1 MRNYPPPPPPP
12 QLPFDNRRP
21 LSLFKLLLV
30 GLLLLGMSSGLG
42 RLYVDQLWFE
52 SLGYDAVFWYR
63 LQARAVAFAVS
74 FVATAIVLWGAF
86 RLLLAVTGPAR
97 RQFLQ
102 VQGRYVEPPTV
113 ESIKPLVK
121 WVAIVLGILIGLV
134 LSSQWETLALYLN
147 QPAVAGVTD
156 PIYGKPLGFYFFTLP
171 ALGWG
176 SAWLIMVSVVVVLAS
191 IVLFGTGMTATLRG
205 ISMAASLGMLAVA
218 ARLFIARYQLVLA
231 DHELFS
237 GMNYVND
244 HVVSPGMFITTGA
257 LLAGAAI
264 LISNVTGSI
273 RLLAMGILLPVAT
286 QILGGVLLPRY
297 VTTFTVR
304 PNQLASETP
313 YIRHNIDFTRK
324 AFGLDKVEEL
334 PFEPRETDAVFD
346 PAKHEATLNNMRLW
360 DWQALQDTLRAIQ
373 ELRTQYAFADV
384 DIDRYVVD
392 GKVRSMM
399 LATRELD
406 ARKLPAESR
415 NWVNNRLIYT
425 HGYGVTMNYASEF
438 TRDGLPRLVLSD
450 MPVESTVPD
459 IQVKRPEIYF
469 GELTNEPV
477 FVKTTQK
484 EFNYSGKDDN
494 YSTYE
499 GTGGIQM
506 GGFFRRMLLAMEVG
520 DLLTVPFSNDIKP
533 ESSLL
538 LHRNIVDRATR
549 LAPFLTFDDDPYMV
563 VGEDGALYWMID
575 AFTTSSRYPYSRH
588 IAVGRKSINYIR
600 NSVKVVIDAYNGNA
614 SFYVFD
620 AEDPLIA
627 AYQKMYP
634 DLFRP
639 KTAMPDFLMKHAR
652 YPELLFQVQAM
663 LYRSYHV
670 TNEQVFYQREDVWAI
685 AQQSRTQGAA
695 AQSATA
701 EGIEPFF
708 ILMTFPGST
717 NLEFVS
723 ILPFTPARRN
733 NMIGWLAARS
743 DGEDYGKLRAYH
755 LPKTRFIDGPLQI
768 QSRIDQ
774 DPQLS
779 SQLTLWNQQG
789 SAVIRGNL
797 LVIPMDDVLLFAQP
811 IYLQAKQSPMP
822 ALRLIVLATQDRL
835 AYATS
840 FDEALRV
847 LLAGGGGSLAQP
859 TSGPGSTQQQQPGQ
873 PQTETAP
880 VAAGAAGASTQVLIT
895 RANQALADYRRLT
908 AEGKLAEAGA
918 KLEDLK
924 NTLEQLNR
932 PGAR

>member
-1 MRNYPPPPPPP
+1 
-12 QLPFDNRRP
+12 
-21 LSLFKLLLV
+21 
-30 GLLLLGMSSGLG
+30 
-42 RLYVDQLWFE
+42 VD
-52 SLGYDAVFWYR
+52 DRV
-63 LQARAVAFAVS
+63 
-74 FVATAIVLWGAF
+74 VAT
-86 RLLLAVTGPAR
+86 
-97 RQFLQ
+97 
-102 VQGRYVEPPTV
+102 
-113 ESIKPLVK
+113 
-121 WVAIVLGILIGLV
+121 
-134 LSSQWETLALYLN
+134 
-147 QPAVAGVTD
+147 
-156 PIYGKPLGFYFFTLP
+156 
-171 ALGWG
+171 
-176 SAWLIMVSVVVVLAS
+176 
-191 IVLFGTGMTATLRG
+191 
-205 ISMAASLGMLAVA
+205 
-218 ARLFIARYQLVLA
+218 
-231 DHELFS
+231 
-237 GMNYVND
+237 
-244 HVVSPGMFITTGA
+244 GMFITTGA